1 MISDGKWHSVW
12 IQHRKRI
19 TQIRIDS
26 NKPAKLHSSNV
37 QKVYL
42 SNGKVFIGNIASTY
56 TNNESNIREN
66 ITIDIDFVGGVTNLP
81 SNYPAKY
88 SIGFRGCLKNL
99 LIDRKRISLAQL
111 SHNTST
117 HLEYCQDNDI

>member
-26 NKPAKLHSSNV
+26 NKPAKLHSNNV

-42 SNGKVFIGNIASTY
+42 SNGKVFIGKFIY
-56 TNNESNIREN
+56 TSLVFLHNM
-66 ITIDIDFVGGVTNLP
+66 NL
-81 SNYPAKY
+81 
-88 SIGFRGCLKNL
+88 
-99 LIDRKRISLAQL
+99 ISD
-111 SHNTST
+111 
-117 HLEYCQDNDI
+117 EK